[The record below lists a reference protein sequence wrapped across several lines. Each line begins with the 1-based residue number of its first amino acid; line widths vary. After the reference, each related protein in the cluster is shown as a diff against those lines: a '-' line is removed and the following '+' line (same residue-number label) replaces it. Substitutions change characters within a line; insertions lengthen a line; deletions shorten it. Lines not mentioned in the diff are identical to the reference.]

1 MFTLLV
7 SWLLVACVPG
17 LLMLAALGLGRLE
30 KELAHES
37 VTATDVAAFLEQA
50 EALDMRTLAR
60 EGMPEALEYLH
71 RRQALQVADPPR
83 RCRPPGGIAPR
94 QFLPGTSPAST
105 RRVCPRDIHT
115 HSRDNPQFKAT
126 RRVLAC
132 QSCVALARW
141 TLWPTFSLG

>member
-37 VTATDVAAFLEQA
+37 VTATEVAAFLEQA

-71 RRQALQVADPPR
+71 RRQALQVADPPSLVPPAGR
-83 RCRPPGGIAPR
+83 HRPETVFARDFAGLDEAGLPTRYTHAFAR
-94 QFLPGTSPAST
+94 QST
-105 RRVCPRDIHT
+105 I
-115 HSRDNPQFKAT
+115 
-126 RRVLAC
+126 
-132 QSCVALARW
+132 
-141 TLWPTFSLG
+141 